1 MGVETLVNQGKNK
14 EIPELIT
21 IQKVQFETLE
31 ELVSFFSKE
40 NLKYYISGGTVL
52 GSTYFKNF
60 IPYDDDINI
69 AMPRSDFNRFLE
81 LVKDSK
87 FSSKYLNIAHYS
99 LDKEFKYTSIR
110 VQNKKLDVVDISNT
124 SGGLTFPSIDIA
136 AIDGSPNNRLRRWFY
151 FKKLLFLRGELTLAY
166 FDTINLLKKRTTI
179 QKVEI
184 KLIQFL
190 GKFLT
195 PSPVKVK
202 QKIDKTL
209 SKYSMEKSEY
219 SGTYMGAY
227 KEKEF
232 IKTTCWG
239 HPKSY
244 EFNQK
249 YYMGPENTEAYI
261 SELYGNFTYYEQDEQ
276 HNDRHYFLPT
286 EGNS

>member
-1 MGVETLVNQGKNK
+1 MGVETLVNQKKN
-14 EIPELIT
+14 EGTPELIT
-21 IQKVQFETLE
+21 IQKAQLETLE
-31 ELVSFFSKE
+31 ELSSFFSKK

-60 IPYDDDINI
+60 IPYDDDIDI

-99 LDKEFKYTSIR
+99 LDKGFKYTSIR
-110 VQNKKLDVVDISNT
+110 VQNKKLEVVDISNI

-136 AIDGSPNNRLRRWFY
+136 AIDGAPNNKLRRWLY

-166 FDTINLLKKRTTI
+166 FDTINLLKKRTSI

-184 KLIQFL
+184 KLVQFL

-195 PSPVKVK
+195 PNPVKIK

-209 SKYSMEKSEY
+209 SKYSMEESEY

-232 IKTTCWG
+232 IRTTCWG
-239 HPKSY
+239 QPKGY

-249 YYMGPENTEAYI
+249 YYMGPENTKAYI
-261 SELYGNFTYYEQDEQ
+261 SELYGTFTYYEQDEQ

>member
-1 MGVETLVNQGKNK
+1 MGVETLVNQKKN
-14 EIPELIT
+14 EGTPELIA
-21 IQKVQFETLE
+21 IQKAQLETLE
-31 ELVSFFSKE
+31 ELSSFFSKK

-60 IPYDDDINI
+60 IPYDDDIDI

-99 LDKEFKYTSIR
+99 LDKGFKYTSIR
-110 VQNKKLDVVDISNT
+110 VQNKKLEVVDISNI

-136 AIDGSPNNRLRRWFY
+136 AIDGAPNNKLRRWLY

-166 FDTINLLKKRTTI
+166 FDTINLLKKRTSI

-184 KLIQFL
+184 KLVQFL

-195 PSPVKVK
+195 PNPVKIK

-209 SKYSMEKSEY
+209 SKYSMEESEY

-232 IKTTCWG
+232 IRTTCWG
-239 HPKSY
+239 QPKGY

-249 YYMGPENTEAYI
+249 YYMGPENTKAYI
-261 SELYGNFTYYEQDEQ
+261 SELYGTFTYYEQDEQ

>member
-1 MGVETLVNQGKNK
+1 MGVETLVNQKKN
-14 EIPELIT
+14 EGTPELIA
-21 IQKVQFETLE
+21 IQKAQLETLE
-31 ELVSFFSKE
+31 ELSSFFSKN

-60 IPYDDDINI
+60 IPYDDDIDI

-81 LVKDSK
+81 LVKNSK

-99 LDKEFKYTSIR
+99 LDKGFKYTSIR
-110 VQNKKLDVVDISNT
+110 VQNKKLEVVDISNI

-136 AIDGSPNNRLRRWFY
+136 AIDGAPNNKLRRWLY

-166 FDTINLLKKRTTI
+166 FDTINLLKKRTSI

-184 KLIQFL
+184 KLVQFL

-195 PSPVKVK
+195 PNPVKIK

-209 SKYSMEKSEY
+209 SKYSMEESEY

-232 IKTTCWG
+232 IRTTCWG
-239 HPKSY
+239 QPKGY

-249 YYMGPENTEAYI
+249 YYMGPENTKAYI
-261 SELYGNFTYYEQDEQ
+261 SELYGTFTYYEQDEQ